1 MCCLYNLGYG
11 VFGIAE
17 IYLTILCS
25 GDIYWILHGLG
36 EGGHREWGYVSGA
49 HVCDC
54 DVPCVERDL
63 PPVREEGSSWHRVG
77 KLGMGGIGIVK
88 MSRKKNPPKGEGLGL
103 PGRKRLPPITYG

>member
-1 MCCLYNLGYG
+1 MVLGR
-11 VFGIAE
+11 
-17 IYLTILCS
+17 
-25 GDIYWILHGLG
+25 
-36 EGGHREWGYVSGA
+36 GGHREWGYVSGA